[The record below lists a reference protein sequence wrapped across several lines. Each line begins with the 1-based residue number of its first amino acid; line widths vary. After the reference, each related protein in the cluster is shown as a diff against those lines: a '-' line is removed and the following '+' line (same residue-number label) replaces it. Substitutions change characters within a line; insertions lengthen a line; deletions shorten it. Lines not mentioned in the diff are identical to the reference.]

1 MWRITLK
8 GLLARKF
15 RLLMTTLSIVLGVGF
30 VVGTLMFND
39 TITKT
44 FDDLFADVHK
54 NTDAYVRSQT
64 EVDADQVTRERL
76 PQSVLDTVRSSP
88 DVEVADGNIQGTATL
103 IDAAGEAVGGK
114 GPPTFGFNWTD
125 SPLNSMKIA
134 EGRAPQADSEIVIDK
149 HSADKGKF
157 TLGQTIKVQLPNGTN
172 SYALVGIAKFGSAD
186 SLGGAS
192 ATMFTTVEAQRVFN
206 AAGEY
211 DSVSA
216 KAKPGVSEVRLKAEL
231 SQALGGEKVEV
242 LTGTEI
248 TKENQSDIK
257 KAFSGF
263 TTFIAIFGYIA
274 LGVGTFIIYNTFS
287 ILVAQRQR
295 ETGLLRAIGAS
306 RRQVLTSV
314 LAEASVI
321 GLLAA
326 VIGVGFGYVMAGV
339 LRALFTAFG
348 LDLPSTGLVLRS
360 AVIIQ
365 AVVLGVVVAVGS
377 AFFPARRAS
386 KVPPIAALR
395 DVALDNTASSRKR
408 LAMGLVGVVVAGFLL
423 VTGITGNGSGAAVRV
438 GLSFLAAVVAI
449 AILGP
454 IIARP
459 ISLAL
464 GAPLPRV
471 KGITGTLAR
480 QNAARNPRRTASTAL
495 ALTIGVAIVG
505 FILVMAS
512 SLKASVNKI
521 VDDQIKADYIVASK
535 TFTGFTPKVS
545 DTVKTVPGVRSAMGL
560 SIGVAS
566 INGDS
571 KQLVAI
577 DGSVSDEL
585 YSVDILQGAIVDLTG
600 STIAVGNKVADKN
613 GWSLGSTID
622 TTFPKGGVVPLK
634 VVAIFDADQTQGSN
648 YLIPTQLYRDHYVEP
663 LDLQV
668 YVRADPGADLPT
680 LRANLEKVLTDY
692 PTAEL
697 QDRSEFKKEQ
707 AAQIN
712 QLVAIIYVMLAM
724 AIFIA
729 LLGIANTIALSVH
742 ERHREL
748 GLLRAVGM
756 TRRQVR
762 SMIRWEAVIIA
773 VMGTIIGL
781 GVGLIFGIAILQP
794 LKASG
799 IKATSI
805 PVGSLVLVT
814 IIGAIAGVL
823 ASARPASKAAKLN
836 VLEAIASS

>member
-1 MWRITLK
+1 MWRVTYK
-8 GLLARKF
+8 GLMARKF

-39 TITKT
+39 TISKT

-54 NTDAYVRSQT
+54 NTDTYVRSQAD
-64 EVDADQVTRERL
+64 VDSDQVARERL
-76 PQSVLDTVRSSP
+76 PQSVLDLVRSSP
-88 DVEVADGNIQGTATL
+88 DVAVADGNIQGTATL
-103 IDAAGEAVGGK
+103 IDANGDAVGGQ
-114 GPPTFGFNWTD
+114 GPPTFGFNWSETE
-125 SPLNSMKIA
+125 LNPMKIT
-134 EGRAPQADSEIVIDK
+134 EGRAPQADTEIVIDK
-149 HSADKGKF
+149 HSAEKGQF
-157 TLGQTIKVQLPNGTN
+157 TLGQSVKVQLPTGTN
-172 SYALVGIAKFGSAD
+172 SYTLVGIAKFGSAD

-192 ATMFTTVEAQRVFN
+192 ATMFTTAEAQKVFN
-206 AAGEY
+206 AAGQY
-211 DSVSA
+211 DDISA
-216 KAKPGVSEVRLKAEL
+216 KAKPGISQDQLTSEITQMLKG
-231 SQALGGEKVEV
+231 QKVEV
-242 LTGTEI
+242 LTGAEI
-248 TKENQSDIK
+248 TKQNQSDIK

-263 TTFIAIFGYIA
+263 STFIAIFGYIA

-306 RRQVLTSV
+306 RRQVLGSV
-314 LAEASVI
+314 LAEATVV

-326 VIGVGFGYVMAGV
+326 VIGVGFGYVMAAL
-339 LRALFTAFG
+339 LRAIFTAFG
-348 LDLPSTGLVLRS
+348 LDLPSTGLVLRN
-360 AVIIQ
+360 AVIVQ
-365 AVVLGVVVAVGS
+365 AVILGVVVAVGS

-395 DVALDNTASSRKR
+395 DVALDNTAGSKKR
-408 LAMGLVGVVVAGFLL
+408 LAMGIVGLALAAFLL
-423 VTGITGNGSGAAVRV
+423 ASGVTGAGSGAAVRV
-438 GLSFLAAVVAI
+438 GLSFLAAIIAI

-459 ISLAL
+459 LSLAL
-464 GAPLPRV
+464 GYPLPRT

-505 FILVMAS
+505 FILVMAA

-535 TFTGFTPKVS
+535 TFTGFSPSVADSLKS
-545 DTVKTVPGVRSAMGL
+545 VPGVRSAMGL
-560 SIGVAS
+560 SVGVGTIDGA
-566 INGDS
+566 N

-577 DGSVSDEL
+577 DGTVSDDV
-585 YSVDILQGAIVDLTG
+585 YSVDILKGAITDLKG
-600 STIAVGNKVADKN
+600 DSIGVSNKVADKN
-613 GWSLGSTID
+613 GWTLGSTID
-622 TTFPKGGVVPLK
+622 TTFPKGGSVPLK

-648 YLIPTQLYRDHYVEP
+648 YLIPTQMYRDHYVEP

-668 YVRADPGADLPT
+668 YVRAEPGTDLVT
-680 LRANLEKVLTDY
+680 LRANLEKSLTDY

-697 QDRSEFKKEQ
+697 QDRSEFKKQQ

-712 QLVAIIYVMLAM
+712 QLVTIIYVMLAM

-762 SMIRWEAVIIA
+762 STIRWEAVIIA
-773 VMGTIIGL
+773 VMGTIMGL
-781 GVGLIFGIAILQP
+781 AVGVVFGIAILQP
-794 LKASG
+794 LRDSG
-799 IKATSI
+799 LKATSI
-805 PVGSLVLVT
+805 PVFSLVIVT
-814 IIGAIAGVL
+814 LIGAVAGVL